1 MPAPSYESAL
11 LVDRLRGTLPVLLAC
26 GHDGTEQ
33 PEGVRARDPEGFP
46 PRCAF
51 NPSRDR
57 NVADL
62 TRAVAEKLLAQA
74 GEAPYVAIAGFHR
87 KYIDANRSPECAF
100 EPGPALAYYDEYHAV
115 LRGFVDEIRAEND
128 GIGLLLDLH
137 GAERRRDAP
146 ADIYVGTENG
156 WTITALRRETSD
168 DALYR
173 RRGLVG
179 LLQAAGY
186 AMLPGRPG
194 EPEHPAFTGGYTVE
208 TYGSHRADG
217 IDAIQL
223 EIVKELRTDE
233 TARARTRDRSRQRDP
248 EPPAALAAIPAAPAP
263 HALNARAQSATIL
276 PGFMRLCGSRACL
289 TLRITSMA
297 PAPCSASR

>member
-11 LVDRLRGTLPVLLAC
+11 LVDRLHGTLPVLLAC

-33 PEGVRARDPEGFP
+33 PEGVRARKREGFP
-46 PRCAF
+46 AHCDF
-51 NPSRDR
+51 QPSRDL

-62 TRAVAEKLLAQA
+62 TRAVAEQLQGQT
-74 GEAPYVAIAGFHR
+74 GEAPYVVIARFHR
-87 KYIDANRSPECAF
+87 RYIDANRSEECAL
-100 EPGPALAYYDEYHAV
+100 EPGPATAYYHEYHAV

-137 GAERRRDAP
+137 GATRQADAP

-156 WTITALRRETSD
+156 KTITGLREGTSD

-186 AMLPGRPG
+186 AMLPSGFG
-194 EPEHPAFTGGYTVE
+194 EREHRAFTGGYTVE
-208 TYGSHRADG
+208 TYGSHHADG

-223 EIVKELRTDE
+223 EFVAELRRP
-233 TARARTRDRSRQRDP
+233 APSRARLATDLANATLSLLPRWLPSPTRRRS
-248 EPPAALAAIPAAPAP
+248 AP
-263 HALNARAQSATIL
+263 
-276 PGFMRLCGSRACL
+276 
-289 TLRITSMA
+289 
-297 PAPCSASR
+297 